1 MNKTSRNQCY
11 ISIEN
16 DKNIGRQLFK
26 LAYLINILISNKSIK
41 RKIVF
46 HDNNNLY
53 YKSLFK
59 GLFNI
64 LDDKKFN
71 MIKFNKISSE
81 DIYDENVVNYSV
93 PLNIEICSKIPENLD
108 KLNKLYSFKNINNT
122 IGKKII
128 DLVYSNEDL
137 MYEAY
142 YKYREMLN
150 YFGNNTNDDEVCVL
164 HIMEDIEEDIDY
176 YINALAIMNHNY
188 NIKNIAVITD
198 DITWA
203 KIIINDINI
212 DNIFKFYYFPSN
224 QKYNYEINF
233 IVMSMFKNII
243 ITNKKDYSMDSLWA
257 SYISYYDNKKIV
269 ASSNIR
275 EIHKYITDI
284 I

>member
-81 DIYDENVVNYSV
+81 DIYDENIVNYSV

-108 KLNKLYSFKNINNT
+108 KLNNLYSFKNINNT

>member
-81 DIYDENVVNYSV
+81 DIYDENIVNYSV

-108 KLNKLYSFKNINNT
+108 KLNNLYSFKNINNT

-142 YKYREMLN
+142 YNYREMLN

>member
-81 DIYDENVVNYSV
+81 DIYDENIVNYSV

-142 YKYREMLN
+142 YKYRDMLN

>member
-81 DIYDENVVNYSV
+81 DIYDENIVNYSI

-108 KLNKLYSFKNINNT
+108 KLNNLYSFKNINNT

-142 YKYREMLN
+142 YKYRDMLN

-269 ASSNIR
+269 ASSNIH

>member
-81 DIYDENVVNYSV
+81 DIYDENIVNYSV

-108 KLNKLYSFKNINNT
+108 KLNNLYSFKNINNT

-142 YKYREMLN
+142 YKYRDMLN

>member
-142 YKYREMLN
+142 YKYRDMLN

>member
-81 DIYDENVVNYSV
+81 DIYDENIVNYSV